1 MRHWRISRRTLLR
14 GAGASLALPM
24 LEVMTP
30 VSARAA
36 ARQRPPVRLGCIYLP
51 NGSPESAWN
60 ASVDADGR
68 MTAMAENMRPFEPF
82 REDLQLVTGL
92 ESEVRG
98 SHPAGGATWLIRPAP
113 EGDGINARKGVG
125 GVSMD
130 QIAARAIGGGTMLS
144 SLELIMKPEGSFSSD
159 ILRNNISWST
169 PTTPVPRETEPLAVF
184 RRLTREGAGAVGAVR
199 DDRKA
204 ILDTVLEDA
213 KRLRGRVST
222 ADRDKLDEYFE
233 SVREVEKRLAM
244 TREDS
249 QSQRRAMLAGAA
261 APPGGYPE
269 NHQVYMRLMFDMMV
283 LAYWTDSTRVASFM
297 LDHEQSNR
305 YFDFIPEVRGMWHA
319 LSHWGDVSGKTED
332 DDGRTSWTS
341 KEVKRQQ
348 YLKVIHYHH
357 EQVAYF
363 LGRLKSIREGEGT
376 LLDNSVILYGSPF
389 EDGNRH
395 ASKRVPV
402 MVAGRAGGR
411 LRTGRQL
418 SYDGQPR
425 EGIYLSILDALG
437 AHVEKMGNTDKA
449 LAIA

>member
-1 MRHWRISRRTLLR
+1 
-14 GAGASLALPM
+14 
-24 LEVMTP
+24 
-30 VSARAA
+30 
-36 ARQRPPVRLGCIYLP
+36 
-51 NGSPESAWN
+51 
-60 ASVDADGR
+60 
-68 MTAMAENMRPFEPF
+68 
-82 REDLQLVTGL
+82 
-92 ESEVRG
+92 
-98 SHPAGGATWLIRPAP
+98 
-113 EGDGINARKGVG
+113 
-125 GVSMD
+125 MD

-184 RRLTREGAGAVGAVR
+184 RRLTREGGGAVGAAR

-213 KRLRGRVST
+213 KRLRSKVST

-244 TREDS
+244 TREES

-305 YFDFIPEVRGMWHA
+305 YFDFIPDVRGMWHA
-319 LSHWGDVSGKTED
+319 LSHWGDASGKTED

-341 KEVKRQQ
+341 KEVKRHQ

-363 LGRLKSIREGEGT
+363 LGKLKSIREGEGT
-376 LLDNSVILYGSPF
+376 LLDNSLILYGSPF

-402 MVAGRAGGR
+402 MLAGKAGGR

-425 EGIYLSILDALG
+425 EGIYLSMLDALG
-437 AHVEKMGNTDKA
+437 VHVEKMGNTDKA
-449 LAIA
+449 LSIA